1 MSAGPEVGGG
11 LVVLGSS
18 DGDLVALDASNG
30 KERWRKSIGS
40 EMLAR
45 PLIVNDIVVI
55 RTVDG
60 HVEGLA
66 IADGATALGRR

>member
-1 MSAGPEVGGG
+1 MDGG
-11 LVVLGSS
+11 LIVLGSS
-18 DGDLVALDASNG
+18 DGDIVALDASNG

-40 EMLAR
+40 EVLAR
-45 PLIVNDIVVI
+45 PLIAKDIVVI

-66 IADGATALGRR
+66 MRRRRTALGGR